1 MTQAYNLSQFANNLT
16 SAGQADLTTAVV
28 GTLPYTNGGTGLNT
42 LGTVGQV
49 LTSDGAAIV
58 WGAGGGG
65 GGGSVADGTMYENS
79 LDITNNYTLST
90 GKNAMSVGPITIAL
104 GVTVTIPSDQRW
116 VIL

>member
-16 SAGQADLTTAVV
+16 SAGKADLTTAVT

-42 LGTVGQV
+42 LGAVGEV
-49 LTSDGAAIV
+49 LTSDGTNIV

-79 LDITNNYTLST
+79 LDITSNYTLT
-90 GKNAMSVGPITIAL
+90 AGKNAMSVGPITIDL
-104 GVTVTIPSDQRW
+104 GVTVTIPSGQRW